1 MKTFVV
7 VEVHVSAAVVADRGD
22 GGEGGGRGAAGRG
35 TWLDRI
41 VCECAVQIRL
51 RS

>member
-7 VEVHVSAAVVADRGD
+7 VKFEVSAAVVTDGGDR
-22 GGEGGGRGAAGRG
+22 GEGGGRGAAGRG

-41 VCECAVQIRL
+41 VCECAVQVRL